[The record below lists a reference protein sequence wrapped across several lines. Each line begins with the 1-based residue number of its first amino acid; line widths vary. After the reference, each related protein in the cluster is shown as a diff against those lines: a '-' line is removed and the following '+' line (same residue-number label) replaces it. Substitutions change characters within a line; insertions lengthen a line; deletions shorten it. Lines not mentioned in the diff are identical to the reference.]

1 MSNESDGPGDPPT
14 PPPTQTQA
22 EGPRVAGSAARPP
35 AGSIEQRIVGLAND
49 WMKARLG
56 LEERPDGVLELP
68 QRGSFE
74 NLGEKADQFMRG
86 FFRGFVEK
94 TPEDRE
100 AQAGLRDP
108 ANVPNATEVA
118 GRLLSHASAAVTGAF
133 HAYLKEAVPPTP
145 PASPLTSQT
154 GATPEPAA
162 PVSIDGRFL
171 LRHGAPLIGRIVQA
185 LGTAFTNPSAAN
197 AAPSTAPHTDAETR
211 VDYRVDLP
219 SLMTSLITGRAG
231 AAPAPAPTRPTT
243 AATAA
248 TPATPAT
255 APAAPTEPPG
265 GEHA

>member
-1 MSNESDGPGDPPT
+1 MSNESDGPGDPPK
-14 PPPTQTQA
+14 PPPTQN
-22 EGPRVAGSAARPP
+22 EGPRGAGSTASTP

-49 WMKARLG
+49 WLKTRLG
-56 LEERPDGVLELP
+56 LEERPDGMLELP

-118 GRLLSHASAAVTGAF
+118 GRLLSRASAAVTGAF
-133 HAYLKEAVPPTP
+133 HDYLKEAVPAPP
-145 PASPLTSQT
+145 PASPT
-154 GATPEPAA
+154 GATPEP
-162 PVSIDGRFL
+162 PPPLSIDGRFL

-185 LGTAFTNPSAAN
+185 LGTAFTNPSEAN
-197 AAPSTAPHTDAETR
+197 AAAPTAPHGDAETR

-219 SLMTSLITGRAG
+219 SLMTSLLTGRAPAAATPSPAG
-231 AAPAPAPTRPTT
+231 AAPAPA
-243 AATAA
+243 
-248 TPATPAT
+248 AT
-255 APAAPTEPPG
+255 APATTAPAPTEPPG